1 MKIIRFEDIESWQL
15 AREFC
20 KLVYQKA
27 RNQNFA
33 KDYGLRDQICRAS
46 VSVMSNIA
54 EGFNAGSNAEFK
66 RFLSYAQRSCAEVQ
80 AHLYVA
86 LDQQYISEE
95 DFAKLY
101 EFTNKTSSKIGA
113 FIKYL
118 KQGTKH
124 SQPSTKHQKL

>member
-1 MKIIRFEDIESWQL
+1 MKITRFEDIESWQL
-15 AREFC
+15 ARELC
-20 KLVYQKA
+20 KLVYKKV
-27 RNQNFA
+27 RNHNFA
-33 KDYGLRDQICRAS
+33 KDYGLKDQICRAS

-86 LDQQYISEE
+86 LDQQYISKE
-95 DFAKLY
+95 DFTKLY

-118 KQGTKH
+118 KQGI
-124 SQPSTKHQKL
+124 KHQKLGTKH